1 MSDKYSLPEDKGGM
15 VSEPAASIHLAARD
29 LPLLRHHVTDAIYAS
44 QNPQLLYAI
53 WLRLLQDQK
62 EEASVSKHAELTDEQ
77 LESRLSQFPDWEEN
91 AHADLSGADYR
102 QYRHRKSPRTI
113 KAVSKWL

>member
-1 MSDKYSLPEDKGGM
+1 MSDKYCLPEDRGGM
-15 VSEPAASIHLAARD
+15 VSEPAATIHLAARD
-29 LPLLRHHVTDAIYAS
+29 LPILRHHVTDAIYAS
-44 QNPQLLYAI
+44 QNPRLLYTI

-62 EEASVSKHAELTDEQ
+62 EQTSGKYAELTDEQ
-77 LESRLSQFPDWEEN
+77 LESRLSQFPDWDEN
-91 AHADLSGADYR
+91 AHADLSDVDYR